1 MILGVLLALV
11 AGAFIG
17 LQNIFNRHLNEHV
30 SSWFATTFVLL
41 TGSIAALVIGL
52 LIEGANIFNV
62 SGMKT
67 SYWFFGLV
75 GVGVIYSMI
84 TAMKRLGPTKT
95 VLISI
100 IAQLTFSLI
109 FDVTGFLTLP
119 QVDLKWEDILGVIF
133 IIMGVI
139 IFNVKK
145 KKQVEQHVS

>member
-1 MILGVLLALV
+1 MILGILLAIV

-41 TGSIAALVIGL
+41 TGSIASLIIGL
-52 LIEGANIFNV
+52 LLNGADIFDI
-62 SGMKT
+62 SGMKAG
-67 SYWFFGLV
+67 YWFFGLV

-119 QVDLKWEDILGVIF
+119 KVDLKWEDIVGVVL
-133 IIMGVI
+133 IIIGVVV
-139 IFNVKK
+139 FNLRKK
-145 KKQVEQHVS
+145 VRVGQAS

>member
-1 MILGVLLALV
+1 MILGVSLAIV
-11 AGAFIG
+11 AGAFVG

-41 TGSIAALVIGL
+41 TGSVAAFFIGFL
-52 LIEGANIFNV
+52 LQGSDIFDV

-84 TAMKRLGPTKT
+84 QAMQRLGPTKT

-100 IAQLTFSLI
+100 IAQLTFSLL
-109 FDVTGFLTLP
+109 FDITGFLSLP
-119 QVDLKWEDILGVIF
+119 KVELKWEDIAGVVL
-133 IIMGVI
+133 IIVGVV

-145 KKQVEQHVS
+145 KVQVEI

>member
-1 MILGVLLALV
+1 MIIGVLLALV

-41 TGSIAALVIGL
+41 TGSVAALIIGL
-52 LIEGANIFNV
+52 LLQGTKIFDV
-62 SGMKT
+62 SGMKP

-75 GVGVIYSMI
+75 GVGVIYTMI
-84 TAMKRLGPTKT
+84 QAMRRLGPTKT

-100 IAQLTFSLI
+100 IAQLAFSLL

-119 QVDLKWEDILGVIF
+119 QVDLKWQDIVGVLL
-133 IIMGVI
+133 IISGVL
-139 IFNVKK
+139 IFNLKK
-145 KKQVEQHVS
+145 KVPLVRVK

>member
-41 TGSIAALVIGL
+41 TGSIAAFLIGFT
-52 LIEGANIFNV
+52 IQGTNIFDV

-84 TAMKRLGPTKT
+84 QAMKRLGPTKT

-100 IAQLTFSLI
+100 IAQLAFSLL
-109 FDVTGFLTLP
+109 FDVTGFLSLP
-119 QVDLKWEDILGVIF
+119 KVDLKWEDVVGVVLIILGVF
-133 IIMGVI
+133 L
-139 IFNVKK
+139 FNTRKK
-145 KKQVEQHVS
+145 VHIAK

>member
-1 MILGVLLALV
+1 MILGIFLAIV
-11 AGAFIG
+11 AGSFVG

-41 TGSIAALVIGL
+41 TGSIAAFLIGL
-52 LIEGANIFNV
+52 LLQGADIFDV

-84 TAMKRLGPTKT
+84 QAMKILGPTKT

-109 FDVTGFLTLP
+109 FDVTGFLSLP
-119 QVDLKWEDILGVIF
+119 KVDLKWEDLAGVVL
-133 IIMGVI
+133 IIVGVV
-139 IFNVKK
+139 IFNVGKK
-145 KKQVEQHVS
+145 VQVEQVN

>member
-17 LQNIFNRHLNEHV
+17 LQNVFNRHLNEHV

-41 TGSIAALVIGL
+41 TGSIAAFVIGL
-52 LIEGANIFNV
+52 LLEGASIFDT

-109 FDVTGFLTLP
+109 FDITGFLTLP
-119 QVDLKWEDILGVIF
+119 QVDLKWQDIVGVVLIILGVL
-133 IIMGVI
+133 
-139 IFNVKK
+139 IFNLRKK
-145 KKQVEQHVS
+145 VLAEQTS

>member
-17 LQNIFNRHLNEHV
+17 LQNVFNRHLNEHV

-41 TGSIAALVIGL
+41 TGSIAAFVIGL
-52 LIEGANIFNV
+52 ILEGTSIFDT

-109 FDVTGFLTLP
+109 FDITGFLTLP
-119 QVDLKWEDILGVIF
+119 QVDLKWQDIVGVVLIILGVL
-133 IIMGVI
+133 
-139 IFNVKK
+139 IFNLRKK
-145 KKQVEQHVS
+145 VLAEQTS